1 MVQLT
6 TFKAGLKSRE
16 LVSSLAK
23 NPPKTMAK
31 MLLKAQKYMNAEDV
45 LAGIRGEGRTEDKG
59 KREDDCRG
67 QKRDRSDRRNND
79 GVRRKDDKSS
89 RTVKFT
95 LLVMPVD
102 KILTQIQDEHYLK
115 WPRPLHSSP
124 SVRDRSKYCRFH
136 KDHGH
141 YTEDCRDLKER
152 IEELIRKGKLQKF
165 IKKGEYSKFRGENKG
180 QHESSSKSGSR
191 QSQPPQNVIGEIQT
205 ISGGPITGGSF
216 KSLKKAHQRQVNSVH
231 MEPPPKHRRTDQDMT
246 FNENDARGVKQPHN
260 DPLVVMLTIEGFNT
274 KRVLVDNDS
283 SADIIYFPA
292 FQQLKLDPRRL
303 RSFDSPLVS
312 FSGDRVYPKGI
323 VTLAVTVGTN
333 PRQLTR
339 HMDFLVVDCPSSYNV
354 IIGRPA
360 LNKWKASTST
370 YCLKVKFPTENGIGE
385 VKGDQILARECYQ
398 AVFAAKEN
406 HTWTIKEKEE

>member
-124 SVRDRSKYCRFH
+124 SVRDRN
-136 KDHGH
+136 
-141 YTEDCRDLKER
+141 CRDLKER